1 MDKGMS
7 FGAIARLSGLLAR
20 PFAGE
25 LFRLLLTYRDI
36 SASEA
41 ASRLELHIKTA
52 QDFLDA
58 LCEEGISAKEEV
70 FEKKRPYFR
79 YRLLRDHFQVD
90 VDLRQLLQTEDPT
103 ARLAQ
108 PIREKKDSGA
118 LFTTAAN
125 QSQISFVTI
134 FSGKGRSRKER
145 RISLTAAQGKFLFH
159 LPFPTAAFSEIGSIM
174 TEAGIDRQYLPEII
188 DMVDFLVEHT
198 VIEIAKS

>member
-1 MDKGMS
+1 MDKERN
-7 FGAIARLSGLLAR
+7 FNAIARLAGLLAR
-20 PFAGE
+20 PFAAG

-79 YRLLRDHFQVD
+79 YRLLRDHFQID
-90 VDLRQLLQTEDPT
+90 VDLRQLLQKEDPT
-103 ARLAQ
+103 ARLGQ

-134 FSGKGRSRKER
+134 FSGKGRARKER

-159 LPFPTAAFSEIGSIM
+159 LPFPTAAFAEIGSIL
-174 TEAGIDRQYLPEII
+174 EKAAIDREYLPEII
-188 DMVDFLVEHT
+188 DMVDFLVEHA
-198 VIEIAKS
+198 VIEMSGS